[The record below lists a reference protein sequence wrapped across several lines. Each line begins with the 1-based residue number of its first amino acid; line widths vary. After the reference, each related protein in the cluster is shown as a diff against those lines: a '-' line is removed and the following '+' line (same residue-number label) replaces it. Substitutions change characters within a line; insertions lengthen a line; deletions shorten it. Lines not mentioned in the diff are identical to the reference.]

1 MLGAPHPQTV
11 FAKAR
16 QVRTE
21 QGARPHLA
29 IVNLHEAGAELRLG
43 GSAAR
48 IRELLDNARPV
59 PVVAQAAESRPGL
72 ARSGKAVKY
81 RLEAPA
87 PLGHTVG
94 VASSESASISTVGE
108 IMTRSPTALAL
119 DATVL
124 DARRTMLDH
133 GVSALPI
140 IDSQARPVGIVTKT
154 DLVSSMADDVPVA
167 VLMANQVLTCTE
179 DTSVHQAARTMRTSH
194 VHHLVVV
201 DGQRMVGILSV
212 FDLLDV
218 FGSTGPAEP
227 DPA

>member
-1 MLGAPHPQTV
+1 
-11 FAKAR
+11 
-16 QVRTE
+16 
-21 QGARPHLA
+21 
-29 IVNLHEAGAELRLG
+29 
-43 GSAAR
+43 
-48 IRELLDNARPV
+48 
-59 PVVAQAAESRPGL
+59 
-72 ARSGKAVKY
+72 
-81 RLEAPA
+81 
-87 PLGHTVG
+87 
-94 VASSESASISTVGE
+94 
-108 IMTRSPTALAL
+108 MTRSPTALAL

-179 DTSVHQAARTMRTSH
+179 DTSVRQAARTMRTSH

-218 FGSTGPAEP
+218 FGSTGPAESN
-227 DPA
+227 PA